1 MAASEWDQLVLEDS
15 VVRFL
20 NVYRTMN
27 ADKTSNNTAQAIQ
40 LGQDLL
46 QVLPV
51 TSPLFSLCSCCLANC
66 LFTTWEKTNA
76 EEKRDRELL
85 EIIGSRVGSA
95 VNRCLPNDTHRA
107 WYLATQQSY
116 YCIVRNFSARLEDD
130 FRDYEYLNTLN
141 AAVFYAKVAW
151 DNLRNNKAQARHAAD
166 NLGNLYMTRYTYL
179 GRTGDLDDAL
189 ALNTQAVLLTGPMA
203 SKFRFQSYTKQA
215 TRSSLFSQFEDQP
228 DESDDAIDYMNQVI
242 QGRTWEI
249 ENTGVTPDKGSSY
262 PVALEFFSQIHCQ
275 AFIRRRR
282 RAPGA
287 EKHLYMAMVYASKA
301 VSGIKEIDPGR
312 LLCFNNAASTGLQVY
327 LGTLAPESLEVTVQL
342 IIFALKL
349 PDALLTGTGI
359 SRSRGGIRIM
369 GNSRGNILSDNVVI
383 PSRTPSNNQRLITQR
398 RYQRWVVQSLEIS
411 ADVLLT
417 RYASARDG
425 KDLAVAIVALRMSIQ
440 GTHGWSS
447 RKPKLIFKL
456 YQALLEE
463 LRSLNST
470 DPLRVHNF
478 LRRSSHL
485 PIWIPYVRELRNRSQ
500 YNRERDDET
509 FAPLVR
515 SKCTSSVLNME
526 PVNGYSW
533 QPVAP
538 RGCYIYD
545 MQLSTDA
552 PRTQDSDTVSSAE
565 HNKCLLIRLDLRIDK
580 LLSKL
585 DPGAPETAL
594 IWSMWNKLY
603 WRAGAS
609 LKRAELYQRA
619 LTAFIEKGDL
629 ETASELA
636 DLATAVLGHLE
647 LFLLEPD
654 DYLSEL
660 SHASNLAITI
670 ACVWLTRG
678 RDPWTSILALENG
691 RELGSRHG
699 MNTVRSYAFDPEQEL
714 LPQIDIIRNQLRKQ
728 PRADYE
734 DTTAINDKLAN
745 KSKDLTRL
753 VKDIV
758 DVGVLAQPFSRQR
771 CMWEARNSYIIHL
784 ITSSLGTYALV
795 TSSDE
800 FQKLELRRCTH
811 EQLLT
816 RTSILR
822 KALETCQRHEAQ
834 KGMANRELRSM
845 LAWLW
850 KTVAKPIVQFLN
862 LKKQSSNLPRIK
874 WIACGVFS
882 QLPIH
887 AAGIYS
893 KNSSD
898 YVDQYAVSS
907 YLSSIRASM
916 ASQQRKPSIPY
927 YRNAN
932 RDFTLFGMSTSPQV
946 PEGKLVDLAVT
957 EEKRRICASLGD
969 SFTNNTI
976 DRCNLGVARDM
987 MHWARIVHFTC
998 HGLPHPTD
1006 PSKSRLVLLR
1016 DAQEPCTVA
1025 QIREMDIAN
1034 PLLLFLSACHS
1045 AVDPRASETDEI
1057 THLAKAFLLAGF
1069 PTVIGTLWQAYQ
1081 DSALDIAAVFY
1092 AQVAQGWKVGQDE
1105 PDADVFPRALHRA
1118 VCEWRENDNTWKP
1131 MDWASWVC
1139 FAN

>member
-1 MAASEWDQLVLEDS
+1 MADTEQILEDQ
-15 VVRFL
+15 VAQFL
-20 NVYRTMN
+20 SAYRTLDGN
-27 ADKTSNNTAQAIQ
+27 KSSGNTTQAII
-40 LGQDLL
+40 LGQNLL

-66 LFTTWEKTNA
+66 LFITWHKTNA
-76 EEKRDRELL
+76 EKKRDRELL
-85 EIIGSRVGSA
+85 SIIGSRVGPA
-95 VNRCLPNDTHRA
+95 VDQCLPNDTHRA

-116 YCIVRNFSARLEDD
+116 YCIMRNFSARLEDD
-130 FRDYEYLNTLN
+130 FWDYELLDTLS
-141 AAVFYAKVAW
+141 ASVTYARTAW
-151 DNLRNNKAQARHAAD
+151 RVLRDNKAEARHAAN

-203 SKFRFQSYTKQA
+203 SKYRHQSYAQQA
-215 TRSSLFSQFEDQP
+215 TRTSLFSQFEDQP
-228 DESDDAIDYMNQVI
+228 DESNDAVDYMAQVI

-249 ENTGVTPDKGSSY
+249 ENIGVTPNQGSSY

-275 AFIRRRR
+275 AFIRQRGRV
-282 RAPGA
+282 PGA

-301 VSGIKEIDPGR
+301 FSGIKEIDPGR
-312 LLCFNNAASTGLQVY
+312 LLCFNNAASTGLQVC
-327 LGTLAPESLEVTVQL
+327 LGTSVPKSLEVAVQFAIL
-342 IIFALKL
+342 ALKL
-349 PDALLTGTGI
+349 SDTLLSGI
-359 SRSRGGIRIM
+359 SRSRDGFM
-369 GNSRGNILSDNVVI
+369 MTGNSTRNALSNLVVT
-383 PSRTPSNNQRLITQR
+383 SNMTPNDQRLITQR
-398 RYQRWVVQSLEIS
+398 RYQRWVVQTLEIS

-417 RYASARDG
+417 RYASARDSQ
-425 KDLAVAIVALRMSIQ
+425 DLAVAIVALKMSIQ
-440 GTHGWSS
+440 GTHGWSTK
-447 RKPKLIFKL
+447 KPKLLFKL
-456 YQALLEE
+456 HQALLEE
-463 LRSLNST
+463 LRSLNHAN
-470 DPLRVHNF
+470 PIQIQNF
-478 LRRSSHL
+478 LRRSSHS
-485 PIWIPYVRELRNRSQ
+485 PAWILYSREFRNRFP
-500 YNRERDDET
+500 NIRARDKQT
-509 FAPLVR
+509 LVPLAR

-526 PVNGYSW
+526 PVNDYSW
-533 QPVAP
+533 QPAAP
-538 RGCYIYD
+538 RGSYLYD

-552 PRTQDSDTVSSAE
+552 PRIQDSNIVSSAE
-565 HNKCLLIRLDLRIDK
+565 HNRCLLYRLDPRIDQ

-585 DPGAPETAL
+585 DPGRPETT
-594 IWSMWNKLY
+594 IIRSMWNRLY
-603 WRAGAS
+603 WRAAAS

-619 LTAFIEKGDL
+619 LAAFIEIGDF
-629 ETASELA
+629 EAASELA
-636 DLATAVLGHLE
+636 DLAAAILGHVE

-660 SHASNLAITI
+660 SYPSNLAITI
-670 ACVWLTRG
+670 ACIWLTRG

-714 LPQIDIIRNQLRKQ
+714 LPQVDVIRGQLQKQ
-728 PRADYE
+728 PRAEYK
-734 DTTAINDKLAN
+734 DTIFTGDKFAN

-753 VKDIV
+753 VKEIV
-758 DVGVLAQPFSRQR
+758 DIGALVQPFNRQR
-771 CMWEARNSYIIHL
+771 CMWDARDSYIIHL
-784 ITSSLGTYALV
+784 ITSSLGTFALV
-795 TSSDE
+795 TSSDG
-800 FQKLELRRCTH
+800 FQKLQLHHCTY

-816 RTSILR
+816 RTLTLR
-822 KALETCQRHEAQ
+822 KAIETCQRHDAQ

-850 KTVAKPIVQFLN
+850 NTAARPIVQFLN
-862 LKKQSSNLPRIK
+862 LKKQCQSLPRIK

-893 KNSSD
+893 ENSSD
-898 YVDQYAVSS
+898 YLDQYAVSS

-932 RDFTLFGMSTSPQV
+932 RDFTLFGMSTSPHV
-946 PEGKLVDLAVT
+946 PEGKLADLAVT
-957 EEKRRICASLGD
+957 EEQQRICASLGD
-969 SFTNNTI
+969 SFAIHTI
-976 DRCNLGVARDM
+976 DRCNLGVARNM
-987 MHWARIVHFTC
+987 MRWARIVHFTC

-1016 DAQEPCTVA
+1016 DDEEPCTVA
-1025 QIREMDIAN
+1025 QIREMDVAN

-1045 AVDPRASETDEI
+1045 AIDPRVNETDEI

-1081 DSALDIAAVFY
+1081 ASAMDIAAVFY
-1092 AQVAQGWKVGQDE
+1092 TQVAKEWKVGQEE

-1118 VCEWRENDNTWKP
+1118 VCEWRQKSNMWKP

-1139 FAN
+1139 YAN